1 MGSTDTK
8 RETSADTELK
18 SCDINS
24 ASASASFSEGGQ
36 YARAPGVP
44 DATAA
49 VDAEEAKANVVSL
62 KEEPRPHLLG
72 AIIFIQGVPGR

>member
-1 MGSTDTK
+1 MQD
-8 RETSADTELK
+8 
-18 SCDINS
+18 
-24 ASASASFSEGGQ
+24 SEGGQ

-49 VDAEEAKANVVSL
+49 VDAEEAEANVVSM